1 MQSDK
6 TLGFKIPVRVYIED
20 TDAGGIVYY
29 ANYLKY
35 FERARTEFFRNRGF
49 ELRQGLSQNVNYVVH
64 SLSINYKR
72 SSFLDDQLLISADV
86 IKTGKTYLV
95 FSQKVLNSANEVI
108 VEAEIKI
115 ACLVFKSAKPRALPE
130 QLLRVL

>member
-115 ACLVFKSAKPRALPE
+115 ACLEFKSAKPRALPE
-130 QLLRVL
+130 QLIRVL